1 VIERNDLI
9 ESEEQSSG
17 DTLGASASEGSG
29 EQREAGGCT
38 TESVTEQASVT
49 LSGQAAGEIVSEGG
63 PAPEVAACPKVKSAV
78 AAKRATNAKA
88 PSKAKAKA
96 KSGANT
102 EAALDVDAPTKVKA
116 KPKVKTSAKAKP
128 PVSRKL
134 SPLSSV
140 HPGA

>member
-49 LSGQAAGEIVSEGG
+49 LFWGKPQARLCRKAGQHRKWQPVQRLSLQSQQRERRTQKL
-63 PAPEVAACPKVKSAV
+63 PLKRRLKQNPELIPRPHS
-78 AAKRATNAKA
+78 T
-88 PSKAKAKA
+88 
-96 KSGANT
+96 
-102 EAALDVDAPTKVKA
+102 
-116 KPKVKTSAKAKP
+116 
-128 PVSRKL
+128 
-134 SPLSSV
+134 
-140 HPGA
+140 

>member
-63 PAPEVAACPKVKSAV
+63 PAPEVAACPRLSLQSQQ
-78 AAKRATNAKA
+78 RERRTQKA
-88 PSKAKAKA
+88 PSK
-96 KSGANT
+96 SEG
-102 EAALDVDAPTKVKA
+102 
-116 KPKVKTSAKAKP
+116 
-128 PVSRKL
+128 
-134 SPLSSV
+134 
-140 HPGA
+140 